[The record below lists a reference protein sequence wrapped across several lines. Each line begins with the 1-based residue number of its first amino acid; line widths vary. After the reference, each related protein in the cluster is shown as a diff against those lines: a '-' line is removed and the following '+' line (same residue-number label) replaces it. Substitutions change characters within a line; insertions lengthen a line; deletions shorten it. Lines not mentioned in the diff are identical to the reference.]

1 MLKKADDLVKTQ
13 SVPPTA
19 FKHILDQHWSTPKNL
34 TPTTPNLDIVQ
45 KALDSVEKQCE
56 QLKEKLK
63 VLQQQYNIVR
73 VELTSLKSNVDNG
86 EETKMGEDTPSGNSR
101 SKGKETKKEL
111 PKRENPTSDTDDD
124 DFIDV
129 EEGRPAPK
137 VNRNSSCDL
146 NPCCL
151 TCPSTDSNV

>member
-19 FKHILDQHWSTPKNL
+19 LKNILDQYWSTSKNL
-34 TPTTPNLDIVQ
+34 TLTTTNLDIVQ

-63 VLQQQYNIVR
+63 VLQQQYNSVR
-73 VELTSLKSNVDNG
+73 VQLTSLKSNVDNG

-111 PKRENPTSDTDDD
+111 PKRENSTSDTDDD
-124 DFIDV
+124 DFMD
-129 EEGRPAPK
+129 EYEYRSAPK
-137 VNRNSSCDL
+137 VNRNSSCEL
-146 NPCCL
+146 VICVIL
-151 TCPSTDSNV
+151 LMIT